1 MSHPLCCWFQPTR
14 VRPVWVEQA
23 WTLGYRLNGCW
34 SMFAIRR
41 HVWYTDCWM
50 HLWNLYF
57 KVGSNLLAG
66 RLVFCSAFW
75 EVSGKVAGCRLESY
89 PGLWCAST
97 SARFASKDG
106 VLGAKSLLRSTS
118 GKCFFMW
125 ICRCLFRLPFC
136 HFQIQQSQCH
146 YVVLYCSFA
155 CRTPLYIS
163 AGLTIKWLAVMWAIN
178 ILQRQQIQGPFLVII
193 LLKRNE
199 WFKERLLA
207 LWVDFE
213 GFDNIRSIDVSCPFM
228 GLYDCWSPTFFDQ
241 LIAAPAAGIWGY
253 DLPNLAKEQLHL
265 SLRCVGI
272 LVQNRIHA
280 SKCVLCCDFAQTKRD
295 FWGFKVG
302 IVFWNEVEP
311 ESIASC
317 YTSARSR
324 LIGQLGHIL
333 AQAPLDT
340 TDISTTILECGIGP
354 SAIGNLSITL
364 IWGYSIYIPGLLYM
378 AVKRVLLTHFRFEVF
393 KASRSLKQFAE
404 LKLLHAH
411 CVAQLVQTLQILPGS

>member
-1 MSHPLCCWFQPTR
+1 
-14 VRPVWVEQA
+14 
-23 WTLGYRLNGCW
+23 
-34 SMFAIRR
+34 
-41 HVWYTDCWM
+41 
-50 HLWNLYF
+50 
-57 KVGSNLLAG
+57 
-66 RLVFCSAFW
+66 
-75 EVSGKVAGCRLESY
+75 
-89 PGLWCAST
+89 
-97 SARFASKDG
+97 
-106 VLGAKSLLRSTS
+106 
-118 GKCFFMW
+118 
-125 ICRCLFRLPFC
+125 
-136 HFQIQQSQCH
+136 
-146 YVVLYCSFA
+146 
-155 CRTPLYIS
+155 
-163 AGLTIKWLAVMWAIN
+163 MWAIN

-199 WFKERLLA
+199 WFKQRLLA

-213 GFDNIRSIDVSCPFM
+213 GFDNIRSIDVSYPFM

-333 AQAPLDT
+333 AQAPYRHIYNYPGMWNWTIRNRKLIHHFDLRIFYIYPRIVVHGCQESAFDT
-340 TDISTTILECGIGP
+340 LFVLKCSKLQGAW
-354 SAIGNLSITL
+354 SSLRSWN
-364 IWGYSIYIPGLLYM
+364 YSM
-378 AVKRVLLTHFRFEVF
+378 RNVLPNWCRHFRFCRVHRLGPLF
-393 KASRSLKQFAE
+393 FCCITASQCSFMVR
-404 LKLLHAH
+404 
-411 CVAQLVQTLQILPGS
+411 

>member
-1 MSHPLCCWFQPTR
+1 
-14 VRPVWVEQA
+14 
-23 WTLGYRLNGCW
+23 
-34 SMFAIRR
+34 
-41 HVWYTDCWM
+41 
-50 HLWNLYF
+50 
-57 KVGSNLLAG
+57 
-66 RLVFCSAFW
+66 
-75 EVSGKVAGCRLESY
+75 
-89 PGLWCAST
+89 
-97 SARFASKDG
+97 
-106 VLGAKSLLRSTS
+106 
-118 GKCFFMW
+118 
-125 ICRCLFRLPFC
+125 
-136 HFQIQQSQCH
+136 
-146 YVVLYCSFA
+146 
-155 CRTPLYIS
+155 
-163 AGLTIKWLAVMWAIN
+163 MWAIN

-213 GFDNIRSIDVSCPFM
+213 GFDNIRSIDVSYPFM

-364 IWGYSIYIPGLLYM
+364 IWGYSIYIYIYPRIVVHGCQESAFDTLF
-378 AVKRVLLTHFRFEVF
+378 VLKSSKLQGAWSSLRSWNYSMRIVLPNWCRHFRFCRVHRLGPLIFCCITASQCTVVLWLGKNICVTFHRVF
-393 KASRSLKQFAE
+393 RCPPS
-404 LKLLHAH
+404 
-411 CVAQLVQTLQILPGS
+411 AQWSNFVRIVWVVHR